1 MTRLDHL
8 LNGPRHA
15 RTDRSLGVGLIRFAA
30 AALAGVLLAL
40 PAQAVHAQDPG
51 LGPNPHHEAARIIAA
66 ELAMA
71 QASSDLSALS
81 AQQPT
86 GLMETL
92 RNELAMDRAA
102 YAFRA
107 AARQEQLRV
116 YELAGYASVEGAV
129 IPLLPPADQN
139 PIENTI
145 AGLHSLYILGGIDQY
160 YLVNVHF
167 THPYSDAK
175 PVNALRSYYLEAQ
188 NRYGVDASYLASINF
203 IESNFGRINGPSS
216 AGAEGPMQFLPSTW
230 TEYGQGGNINDP
242 HDSILAA
249 ARYLA
254 HNGAPYNMRNA
265 IYHYNLD
272 FDYVDSVE
280 SFARAYRTDP
290 AWLDRMYYWNTY
302 G

>member
-1 MTRLDHL
+1 
-8 LNGPRHA
+8 
-15 RTDRSLGVGLIRFAA
+15 LIRVVAA
-30 AALAGVLLAL
+30 VVAALALTL
-40 PAQAVHAQDPG
+40 PAHVVHAQDPG

-66 ELAMA
+66 ELAMD
-71 QASSDLSALS
+71 QATADLNALA
-81 AQQPT
+81 AQQPS
-86 GLMETL
+86 GLAETL
-92 RNELAMDRAA
+92 RKELAMDRAA
-102 YAFRA
+102 YAFRD
-107 AARQEQLRV
+107 AARQEELRV

-129 IPLLPPADQN
+129 IPLLPPAYRG
-139 PIENTI
+139 PISNTI
-145 AGLHSLYILGGIDQY
+145 AALHSLYILAGIDQY

-167 THPYSDAK
+167 VHPYSDAR
-175 PVNALRSYYLEAQ
+175 PVSALRSYYLEAQ

-216 AGAEGPMQFLPSTW
+216 AGAQGPMQFLPSTW

-265 IYHYNLD
+265 IWHYNLD
-272 FDYVDSVE
+272 YDYVDAVE

-290 AWLDRMYYWNTY
+290 GWLDRMYYWNTY